1 MDGTPGQIKDQRLRS
16 TNVFRKIVFTNLMF
30 NVYCSEYML
39 ESETTRLESRR
50 EMEDNMLNMLLLVQI
65 VRGVRQ

>member
-50 EMEDNMLNMLLLVQI
+50 EMEDNMLLLVQI

>member
-50 EMEDNMLNMLLLVQI
+50 EKEDNMLLLVQI